1 MVSLENLE
9 PVELPIL
16 IICRHLQQSDQ
27 LLRAISCSKKRYI
40 VASDDIRIH
49 HLAASHPNVERVS
62 WICQMDTLFTLSDK
76 VVAIID
82 SVNNWFK
89 NESNGHSFINDLL
102 FWPKHCEGGAT
113 SQIVLDF
120 LLVEKSYEALFDLER
135 LGGVLIINDATA
147 TWENDILLGIARQ
160 RDMPA
165 KVIGR
170 LFLKS
175 WLRKY
180 LWLQIRPFA
189 VAVFRTLMVLRVY
202 IRHFKLPRHC
212 KDDMSGHVAIQL
224 VGSSKNHQNHTKE
237 LADALR
243 GENLDPI
250 VLGWQLYDSAGDLQN
265 NGFKVAELERCLRL
279 CDIFSAWHLV
289 IRSRW
294 RSRRAIR
301 TLLSSNNHSTNPQ
314 VLNRTL
320 GRLVKHFYFN
330 ELLSRVLLKS
340 ASRRYFADHEVSA
353 LRPWTQILPE
363 GIILYNEFRRTLPD
377 AIVFNQGGWPY
388 NLPQPIAD
396 SNMPIPQSQ
405 VTYFACSDL
414 HRKILINKGFRS
426 KNVVVTGLH
435 WVSSINIFAQT
446 TKQQSRVEI
455 GLPAAKWYVLLDIN
469 VVLQGYQTA
478 QEQFTILSMM
488 LLFAKANSDCF
499 LMIKPHP
506 TSQDPIVGQLITECA
521 LTNVKLI
528 EKSDLPYHAINAA
541 DLLITKISTMAI
553 EAMYLDVPTIGI
565 VLDNEQA
572 WEVYGKGVEYQHT
585 LYGLQSRLQT
595 LVDNPIIRLRWQEE
609 MKVRQ
614 RDFFSEHGISSL
626 HNPAH
631 CVALNLKLLTSFS
644 RK

>member
-27 LLRAISCSKKRYI
+27 LLREISCSKKRYI

-49 HLAASHPNVERVS
+49 RLAASHPNVERVS
-62 WICQMDTLFTLSDK
+62 WICQMDTLFKVSDK

-82 SVNNWFK
+82 SVNNWYK
-89 NESNGHSFINDLL
+89 NEANGHSFINDLL
-102 FWPKHCEGGAT
+102 FWPKHCEGGAA

-120 LLVEKSYEALFDLER
+120 LLLEKSYEALFDLER
-135 LGGVLIINDATA
+135 LGGILIINDATA
-147 TWENDILLGIARQ
+147 TWENDILLGIAHQ
-160 RDMPA
+160 REVPA

-202 IRHFKLPRHC
+202 VRYFKLPRHC

-224 VGSSKNHQNHTKE
+224 VGSSKNHHNHTKE
-237 LADALR
+237 LAEALR

-250 VLGWQLYDSAGDLQN
+250 ILGWQLYDSAGDLQN
-265 NGFKVAELERCLRL
+265 NGFKVAVLERYLRL

-289 IRSRW
+289 ISSRW

-340 ASRRYFADHEVSA
+340 ASRRYFANHEVSA

-363 GIILYNEFRRTLPD
+363 GIILYNEFRRILPD

-414 HRKILINKGFRS
+414 HRKILINKGFCS
-426 KNVVVTGLH
+426 KNVIVSGLH
-435 WVSSINIFAQT
+435 WGASIRSFAKT
-446 TKQQSRVEI
+446 SKQESRGKLNLSDARMFI
-455 GLPAAKWYVLLDIN
+455 LLDTNSVLL
-469 VVLQGYQTA
+469 GYQTA
-478 QEQFTILSMM
+478 QEQISILSMM
-488 LLFAKANSDCF
+488 LSFAKKNPDCL

-506 TSQDPIVGQLITECA
+506 SSMDSIVNELIIESA
-521 LTNVKLI
+521 LENVILI

-541 DLLITKISTMAI
+541 DILITKISTMAL
-553 EAMYLDVPTIGI
+553 EAMFLNVPTIGA
-565 VLDNEQA
+565 VLDGERA
-572 WEVYGKGVEYQHT
+572 WEIYGDAVEYQRS
-585 LYGLQSRLQT
+585 LPGLQLRLQE
-595 LVDNPIIRLRWQEE
+595 LIDNSSFALDWQREMRLRH
-609 MKVRQ
+609 RC
-614 RDFFSEHGISSL
+614 FFKEHGIPL
-626 HNPAH
+626 ADNPSQA
-631 CVALNLKLLTSFS
+631 VAMSIKERIIMN
-644 RK
+644 